1 MEKNKLQEMIEV
13 FKKSGLAKMEYSEDN
28 AGKSFSIYLEAPT
41 AAVATSIA
49 TPTQVAVATLQE
61 ASIEQ
66 AKASS
71 KEAKVE
77 TKCNYVVKS
86 PMIGVFYAASSPTAA
101 PFVTVGSKV
110 KKGDVICIIEAM
122 KLMNEIVA
130 EQDGTIV
137 EICAKN
143 GDLIEFE
150 QELFK
155 IL

>member
-1 MEKNKLQEMIEV
+1 MEKNKVQEMIDI
-13 FKKSGLAKMEYSEDN
+13 FKKSGLAKMEYSEEN
-28 AGKSFSIYLEAPT
+28 AGKSFAIYLEAATGSSTEKQVIEHVVEKVVPVVAEPSTPKAET
-41 AAVATSIA
+41 AFNHVAT
-49 TPTQVAVATLQE
+49 
-61 ASIEQ
+61 
-66 AKASS
+66 
-71 KEAKVE
+71 
-77 TKCNYVVKS
+77 S
-86 PMIGVFYAASSPTAA
+86 PMIGVFYAAASPTAA

-130 EQDGTIV
+130 EHDGTIV

-143 GDLIEFE
+143 GDLVEFG